1 MDRNVMTT
9 AIITLIKY
17 FLSASNS
24 LFVGIL
30 ISVFHKVVIKM
41 IPVAASYVNE
51 MSVATSYGQRGSRN
65 RFELYCYY
73 RSINNLSLFTKYTL
87 VVFGMAPWYS
97 LMS

>member
-17 FLSASNS
+17 FLSASSS

-51 MSVATSYGQRGSRN
+51 MSVAIATDNAGVGIDLN
-65 RFELYCYY
+65 CTV
-73 RSINNLSLFTKYTL
+73 ITGK
-87 VVFGMAPWYS
+87 
-97 LMS
+97 